1 MGLEFFSAV
10 TRNKPNLSPAKT
22 GFTFLIDVASSCAN
36 LSTKILQR
44 RRNKLANSKKDF
56 INHFL
61 KYCILRFLLGL
72 ILFGYVAFQFIKN
85 ASPNA
90 GNTLGTQII
99 FILDF
104 FFYPFSLYLISS
116 IYSLITNRVF
126 KYPRIHITKQT
137 ETGYYQQ
144 SNGDYI
150 YQEREKTLTNGV
162 FLYIIYIFLF
172 TAHFLIFMCST
183 FIGIAGII
191 LFLIQKKKIETQ

>member
-1 MGLEFFSAV
+1 M
-10 TRNKPNLSPAKT
+10 
-22 GFTFLIDVASSCAN
+22 
-36 LSTKILQR
+36 
-44 RRNKLANSKKDF
+44 ANSKKDF

-61 KYCILRFLLGL
+61 KYYILRFLLGC

-85 ASPNA
+85 ASPAA

-126 KYPRIHITKQT
+126 KYPRLHITKKT

-162 FLYIIYIFLF
+162 FIYIIYIFLF